1 MNYSNF
7 QTLINQ
13 NPEKLQSE
21 STQFDEIVLN
31 WCNFESDIIP
41 EYQTNKETISLLSD
55 EIIENKIFRYPVFS
69 PTNKIDESRAII
81 LLHGLNE
88 RNWNKYYSWAYSL
101 CQKTKRTVILFP
113 LAFHINRSPQSWSN
127 PRYLEKLYSIRK
139 TILGPDRSVSYANMA
154 ISSRLWENPLRFFHS
169 GKQTLQDIEKLIG
182 IIQDG
187 KHSYIGKNTGFDI
200 FAYSIGAFLAEIAL
214 IENKNN
220 LYSDSKLFIFCGG
233 GTFNSMSGNSRSIID
248 RFAFE
253 KLTSYYSS
261 QFKAND
267 TLTDPLE
274 VSFKAM
280 IDENNFRDIR
290 KSFFSKNS
298 HRISGILLKKDKVM
312 SYSGLEQAVGY
323 ELAHSNFQYIDFGY
337 DYSHEQPFPQNSN
350 DQRPAIDESFE
361 LVFDVASRFFK
372 PMTNNFMA

>member
-127 PRYLEKLYSIRK
+127 PRYLEKLYSLRK

-187 KHSYIGKNTGFDI
+187 KHSYIGKNTGLI
-200 FAYSIGAFLAEIAL
+200 FLHI
-214 IENKNN
+214 
-220 LYSDSKLFIFCGG
+220 
-233 GTFNSMSGNSRSIID
+233 
-248 RFAFE
+248 
-253 KLTSYYSS
+253 
-261 QFKAND
+261 Q
-267 TLTDPLE
+267 
-274 VSFKAM
+274 
-280 IDENNFRDIR
+280 
-290 KSFFSKNS
+290 
-298 HRISGILLKKDKVM
+298 
-312 SYSGLEQAVGY
+312 
-323 ELAHSNFQYIDFGY
+323 
-337 DYSHEQPFPQNSN
+337 
-350 DQRPAIDESFE
+350 
-361 LVFDVASRFFK
+361 
-372 PMTNNFMA
+372 